1 MSSGLSQYLI
11 IIIGGIL
18 LPLLRLKISGVDLK
32 QKKVY
37 VICLC
42 ILQCILM
49 WALVVITVSGYRT

>member
-32 QKKVY
+32 QKKSICNLFMYFTVY
-37 VICLC
+37 FNVGISCYYCKWL
-42 ILQCILM
+42 
-49 WALVVITVSGYRT
+49 

>member
-1 MSSGLSQYLI
+1 MSSGLSQYLL

-18 LPLLRLKISGVDLK
+18 LPLLWMQILGFYLM
-32 QKKVY
+32 KKNIA

-49 WALVVITVSGYRT
+49 WALVVIIVSGYRT

>member
-32 QKKVY
+32 QKKY
-37 VICLC
+37 
-42 ILQCILM
+42 M
-49 WALVVITVSGYRT
+49 